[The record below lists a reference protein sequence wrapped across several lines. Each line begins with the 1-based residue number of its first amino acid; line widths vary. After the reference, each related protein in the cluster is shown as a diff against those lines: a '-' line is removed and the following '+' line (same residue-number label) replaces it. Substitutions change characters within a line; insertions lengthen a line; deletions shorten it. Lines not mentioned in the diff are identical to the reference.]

1 MAKINYKQLRAD
13 AHAAVAGFGKTAV
26 KLIAIHAGISLGANF
41 ILSLISYGLDMGIA
55 QTGGLSGIGTR
66 ALLETV
72 QQFLQTILTIAL
84 PFWSMG
90 YVFSAMQMARRQSA
104 DSVQLLTGFRHI
116 GPVLRTNILRGIV
129 YFGLMMFGAQI
140 ACYVFLLTPAAKD
153 MMVAM
158 EEIMAS
164 IENLETIDYEMLLN
178 NEAYMQAM
186 MPAIPYMAVGAL
198 LVLLPFLY
206 RLRMMDFALMD
217 DPKKGAFHA
226 FGKSMRITR
235 KNCLAIFKLDLH
247 FWWYYLLQLLTLALC
262 YGEVLLPM
270 VGVQLDMNADLAMYL
285 FYVVALLAEFGLYVW
300 KKNQVTASYVLL
312 YDELRKP
319 VIPKPQSAPK
329 QVPWTY

>member
-1 MAKINYKQLRAD
+1 MATFNYKQLHAD
-13 AHAAVAGFGKTAV
+13 AKSAVAEFGKTAT
-26 KLIAIHAGISLGANF
+26 KLIAVHSGVSIGANLL
-41 ILSLISYGLDMGIA
+41 LSLISYALEMGIA

-104 DSVQLLTGFRHI
+104 DSVQLLTGFRYFA
-116 GPVLRTNILRGIV
+116 PVLRTNILRGIV
-129 YFGLMMFGAQI
+129 YFGLIMFGAQI

-153 MMVAM
+153 MMVVM
-158 EEIMAS
+158 EEILSTM
-164 IENLETIDYEMLLN
+164 ENAETIDYEALLS

-186 MPAIPYMAVGAL
+186 IPALPYMLIGAL
-198 LVLLPFLY
+198 IPLIPFLY

-226 FGKSMRITR
+226 FGKSMRMTR
-235 KNCLAIFKLDLH
+235 RNCLAIFKLDLH

-270 VGVQLDMNADLAMYL
+270 MGVQLDMNADLAMYL
-285 FYVVALLAEFGLYVW
+285 FYMVALVAEFALYVW
-300 KKNQVTASYVLL
+300 KKNQVTATYALL
-312 YDELRKP
+312 YDQMRKP
-319 VIPKPQSAPK
+319 EIPKPQSAPK